1 MRESDDVRKR
11 EKREVFVKKERR
23 RRVMKKVK
31 RRGR

>member
-23 RRVMKKVK
+23 RRVMKNVK

>member
-23 RRVMKKVK
+23 RRVMKNVK
-31 RRGR
+31 R

>member
-23 RRVMKKVK
+23 RRVLKNVK
-31 RRGR
+31 R